1 MNILMYILFHS
12 KPEITSGRKI
22 RVSVEV
28 FNVGKF
34 VGVGRN
40 KRIAKCTAAKRALR
54 ALKIIED
61 HHKKKVDEMI
71 GNQNYDGLE
80 DPDDIE
86 KNYGLHFE
94 NVD

>member
-1 MNILMYILFHS
+1 MIAR

-61 HHKKKVDEMI
+61 MQRKRAEELMGVNTVYE
-71 GNQNYDGLE
+71 Q
-80 DPDDIE
+80 E
-86 KNYGLHFE
+86 KFFE
-94 NVD
+94 ENAGFKFTEGTM

>member
-1 MNILMYILFHS
+1 MIDR

-61 HHKKKVDEMI
+61 MQRKRAEELMGVNTAYE
-71 GNQNYDGLE
+71 Q
-80 DPDDIE
+80 E
-86 KNYGLHFE
+86 KFFAE
-94 NVD
+94 NAGFKFTEGTM

>member
-1 MNILMYILFHS
+1 MIFCITS

-22 RVSVEV
+22 RVCVEV

-54 ALKIIED
+54 ALKVID
-61 HHKKKVDEMI
+61 DEMAKHLL
-71 GNQNYDGLE
+71 DE
-80 DPDDIE
+80 DIDMME
-86 KNYGLHFE
+86 QEFSKNFE
-94 NVD
+94 WSQT